1 MSFDTRKK
9 SLLWISP
16 SGKKFDLKLKS
27 PIRYSRKRKGEV
39 KNNPTRS
46 YGEKN
51 ERTSYK
57 VVNASDDTFQDM
69 GMSGRDIS
77 LTVIFTGENHD
88 TEAMEFEKAYC
99 ERGKSKLQ
107 LHYGDF
113 LLVQAMDFDRLND
126 DVKTLSLTEV
136 QVTFHECGKTKY
148 PTTKRSSQSAA
159 KTKAQNARAAVAQS
173 FSNTVATVKNQ
184 TTFASKIQS
193 NLDKINNAF
202 DSIQNATFVSI
213 LQDLKNGN
221 ILNNPY
227 VMSTQLGLLFNA
239 AFGTYTNVSDV
250 LNTVYDLLPN
260 FTSSN
265 DDRDE
270 YIADNVFAQNMIISA
285 SENVNGSELDTR
297 KEAIEAAEDLQEIN
311 DIYQE
316 ASQSKEQEFNKKL
329 DDTIIQDVDIS
340 DVVNETIGSLVD
352 KSDDL
357 KIEKTISV
365 SEVTGIVNIAAQ
377 YYPDDFKADPDKT
390 IEYLIKTNDF
400 SFDKLIYLNK
410 GDKFVIYV

>member
-1 MSFDTRKK
+1 
-9 SLLWISP
+9 
-16 SGKKFDLKLKS
+16 
-27 PIRYSRKRKGEV
+27 
-39 KNNPTRS
+39 
-46 YGEKN
+46 
-51 ERTSYK
+51 
-57 VVNASDDTFQDM
+57 
-69 GMSGRDIS
+69 
-77 LTVIFTGENHD
+77 
-88 TEAMEFEKAYC
+88 MEFEKAYC